1 MPFKKSQLE
10 EDLRKWSS
18 ITDIH
23 QSANNSSRANATI
36 SNYLRDNFY
45 YDNLTRTAKGES
57 LPTEDT
63 STDNAIENK
72 ISDFLVQNKI
82 TLDQLLNY
90 IRIMKIKT
98 HPNILMSLEQHGN
111 RRTKR
116 NTDGK

>member
-1 MPFKKSQLE
+1 M
-10 EDLRKWSS
+10 
-18 ITDIH
+18 
-23 QSANNSSRANATI
+23 
-36 SNYLRDNFY
+36 SNYLRDIFY
-45 YDNLTRTAKGES
+45 YDNLTRTTKGES

-63 STDNAIENK
+63 STANAIEHK

-98 HPNILMSLEQHGN
+98 HPNILMALEQHGN